1 MGKHLE
7 YVLCRGSRATR
18 LKSGLGW
25 LGQRASRSIDGFGTS
40 RFDEHEPDARFG
52 RIYVPPR
59 RQATLRGVFPA
70 IGVSEPRS
78 SQQDF
83 THDSE
88 VIEILAA
95 MGVMAQHRPPPIDLV
110 PRKRTFVI
118 SEIIPFGARIVFE
131 RIGCTLGSC
140 EIDAEAGDDGRN
152 KDGRKN
158 YVRVLVK

>member
-95 MGVMAQHRPPPIDLV
+95 MGVMAVSYVLLPTPSRPDV
-110 PRKRTFVI
+110 
-118 SEIIPFGARIVFE
+118 S
-131 RIGCTLGSC
+131 
-140 EIDAEAGDDGRN
+140 GDSN
-152 KDGRKN
+152 IAHHPSIWS
-158 YVRVLVK
+158 RVNALS